1 VTPNEDIQVESKD
14 ILKVCCDTTKL
25 VSLKNKGGEYY
36 NIKMKE
42 CASNVK

>member
-1 VTPNEDIQVESKD
+1 MTPNEDIQVESKD

-25 VSLKNKGGEYY
+25 VSLKNKGGESF